1 MSVAFCAAWINE
13 VTLVLPPDWTRDVP
27 AEMAEGATIYLS
39 TCWTSPH
46 SKVTL
51 TATVSSTGQS
61 SADICC
67 SGWSVE
73 AENLSP
79 AALAAAI
86 NAATTYG
93 AQPDAPDLSSAFVGV
108 SLAYHDWQ
116 SASYANEPVQMRR
129 WISPDGN
136 RVFDFIRRNK
146 SGTSVF
152 VVHRVNPGH
161 PAVEAAITADGF
173 TPAAVLLSLA
183 MSD

>member
-13 VTLVLPPDWTRDVP
+13 VTLALPTDWTRDVP
-27 AEMAEGATIYLS
+27 AENYDGDTIYLS

-46 SKVTL
+46 STVTL

-67 SGWSVE
+67 GNWSVE
-73 AENLSP
+73 TENLAP

-86 NAATTYG
+86 AAATEYG
-93 AQPDAPDLSSAFVGV
+93 AQPDVPDLSASFVGV
-108 SLAYHDWQ
+108 SLTYHDWRG
-116 SASYANEPVQMRR
+116 ANYANGPVEMRR

-136 RVFDFIRRNK
+136 RTFDFICRRK

-152 VVHRVNPGH
+152 MIHRINAGH
-161 PAVEAAITADGF
+161 PEVEAAITAGSS
-173 TPAAVLLSLA
+173 TPAPILLSLA

>member
-13 VTLVLPPDWTRDVP
+13 VTLVLPHDWTRDVP
-27 AEMAEGATIYLS
+27 AETAEGNTIYLS

-46 SKVTL
+46 SKITL

-67 SGWSVE
+67 DGWSIE

-79 AALAAAI
+79 TALAAAI
-86 NAATTYG
+86 ATATTYG
-93 AQPDAPDLSSAFVGV
+93 VQPDAPDLSASFVGV

-129 WISPDGN
+129 WMSPDGN
-136 RVFDFIRRNK
+136 RVFDYIRRVK

-152 VVHRVNPGH
+152 VIHRISPGR
-161 PAVEAAITADGF
+161 PAVEAAITADGS

>member
-13 VTLVLPPDWTRDVP
+13 VTLALPIDWTRDVP
-27 AEMAEGATIYLS
+27 AENSDGDTVYLS
-39 TCWTSPH
+39 TCWSSPH
-46 SKVTL
+46 SAVTL

-67 SGWSVE
+67 SSWSVE

-79 AALAAAI
+79 VALAAAI
-86 NAATTYG
+86 DATTTYG
-93 AQPDAPDLSSAFVGV
+93 TQPDAPDLSASFVGV
-108 SLAYHDWQ
+108 SLTYHDWR
-116 SASYANEPVQMRR
+116 SASYSNEPVAMRR

-161 PAVEAAITADGF
+161 PAVEAAITADGA

-183 MSD
+183 MSA

>member
-13 VTLVLPPDWTRDVP
+13 VTLALPIDWTRDVP
-27 AEMAEGATIYLS
+27 ASNADGDTIYLS
-39 TCWTSPH
+39 TSWTSPH
-46 SKVTL
+46 STVTL
-51 TATVSSTGQS
+51 TATVSSTGNS

-79 AALAAAI
+79 TALAAAI
-86 NAATTYG
+86 DAATIYG
-93 AQPDAPDLSSAFVGV
+93 AQPDAPDLSASFVGV
-108 SLAYHDWQ
+108 SLTFHDWQ
-116 SASYANEPVQMRR
+116 SASYTNEPVAMRR

-146 SGTSVF
+146 TGTSVF
-152 VVHRVNPGH
+152 VVHRVNAGH